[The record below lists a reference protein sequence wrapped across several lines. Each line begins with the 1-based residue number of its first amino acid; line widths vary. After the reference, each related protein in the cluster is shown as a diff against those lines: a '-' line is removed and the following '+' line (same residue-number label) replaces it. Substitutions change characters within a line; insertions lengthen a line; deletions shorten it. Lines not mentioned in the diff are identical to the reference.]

1 MSAVEKPP
9 SSTLQQPATYRRCG
23 AVLHLRRPWVVNYA
37 NWNALLAPDCP
48 ADPSAPVSP
57 EDEGLE
63 VIGRQ
68 ADTPQT
74 CIVALEHVML
84 LPRYILGCSL
94 LLFHVTPCQSAT
106 LPNTRTHRPFDIFCC
121 IYAHNAAD
129 AANELCLTLSA
140 SRPAQ
145 CTSCTSQDIV

>member
-1 MSAVEKPP
+1 MLPSVLVFQPAMSAVEKPP

-48 ADPSAPVSP
+48 ADPLAPVSP

-74 CIVALEHVML
+74 CIAALEHVML
-84 LPRYILGCSL
+84 LKSCCLATSWAVVCYCSM
-94 LLFHVTPCQSAT
+94 
-106 LPNTRTHRPFDIFCC
+106 
-121 IYAHNAAD
+121 
-129 AANELCLTLSA
+129 
-140 SRPAQ
+140 
-145 CTSCTSQDIV
+145 